1 MQMWFKITFIL
12 CFAFVL
18 TSDYTYAQQT
28 PAKKDSTH
36 LYENIEAYSGRSK
49 FTKFMY
55 RLFFKPV
62 ADTPAKKGT
71 KKKPI
76 KRPLQKPYSTF
87 EGKTIRHIHIVTLDP
102 FGNSIGDTIKSAP
115 NFISRTGNKL
125 HIRSQ
130 PVTIRNLLLF
140 RKNQVF
146 DSLLVI
152 ESERLVRSMG
162 YVTDVSFF
170 VKTTAKNADSVDIY
184 IRELDKWSLTPNAV
198 VTNSRVTLK
207 LTERNFLGTG
217 HESRNGFTWHHSSGK
232 TSYNTN
238 YYIPNIRNTYVNA
251 TFQLGTDE
259 FRNLTRR
266 FAIDRP
272 FYSPYAK
279 WAAGVDFSYQSR
291 WIYHKTGDS
300 VPALLQL
307 TYNIRDLWAGN
318 AIQIFKGKS
327 EDERAANFISAFR
340 YMRVRYFEKPDE
352 TFNLQPLYNDE
363 NFYLVTLGVS
373 KRKYVQDKYIFKFGL
388 TEDVPVGKVYSL
400 TGGFQQRDISNR
412 FYLGARVSFGKY
424 YSWGYLS
431 SNYEFGTF
439 ILASHTQQGI
449 LSVGVSYFT
458 GLKEVGN
465 WKFRHFIKPELT
477 IGLNRYPNDSLTI
490 NDRYG
495 LQGFNSQGLSG
506 TSRMLVKL
514 QTQAYCPLDFI
525 GFRFGPYLAWTF
537 GMLGDES
544 SGFKY
549 SRVYSQIGLGLL
561 IKNENLVLNTFQVSI
576 AFYPIIPGKGQNVI
590 KLNPLETTNFGFQD
604 FEISKPSTILFQ

>member
-1 MQMWFKITFIL
+1 MWFRNFLIL
-12 CFAFVL
+12 VVISLSAF
-18 TSDYTYAQQT
+18 SSASGQQ
-28 PAKKDSTH
+28 PDVKKDPNH

-62 ADTPAKKGT
+62 AETHAKKGA
-71 KKKPI
+71 KKNPI

-102 FGNSIGDTIKSAP
+102 FGNSIADTIQSYP
-115 NFISRTGNKL
+115 TFISKAGNNL
-125 HIRSQ
+125 HIKSR
-130 PVTIRNLLLF
+130 PITIRNLLLF

-170 VKTTAKNADSVDIY
+170 IKTTGKNADSVDIF

-198 VTNSRVTLK
+198 VTNSRVTFK

-217 HESRNGFTWHHSSGK
+217 HESRNGFTWYHSSGK
-232 TSYNTN
+232 TSFNTS

-251 TFQLGTDE
+251 TFQMGTDE
-259 FRNLTRR
+259 YRNLTRR

-291 WIYHKTGDS
+291 WIYHKTADS

-307 TYNIRDLWAGN
+307 TYNTRDLWAGN

-327 EDERAANFISAFR
+327 EDKRAANFISAIR
-340 YMRVRYFEKPDE
+340 YVRVRYFEKPDE
-352 TFNLQPLYNDE
+352 TINLQPLYNDE
-363 NFYLVTLGVS
+363 NFYLASIGVS
-373 KRKYVQDKYIFKFGL
+373 KRKYVQDKYIFKFGI

-400 TGGFQQRDISNR
+400 TGGFQQRDISDR
-412 FYLGARVSFGKY
+412 FYLGARVSFGNY

-431 SNYEFGTF
+431 SNYEFGSF
-439 ILASHTQQGI
+439 IHASHTQQGI
-449 LSVGVSYFT
+449 LTVGVSYFT
-458 GLKEVGN
+458 GLKEVGK
-465 WKFRHFIKPELT
+465 WKFRQFIKPELT
-477 IGLNRYPNDSLTI
+477 LGFNRYSNDSLTI

-495 LQGFNSQGLSG
+495 LQGFNSPALSG

-514 QTQAYCPLDFI
+514 QTQAYSPWNFI

-537 GMLGDES
+537 GMLGDET
-544 SGFKY
+544 SGFKH
-549 SRVYSQIGLGLL
+549 SRVYSQIGLGVL

-576 AFYPIIPGKGQNVI
+576 AFYPTIPGKGQNVI

-604 FEISKPSTILFQ
+604 FEIGKPSTILFQ